1 MEIVS
6 TFSVKGTGETIGKFR
21 SLGAFMDNSGLTVA
35 AAFGGDEQTLVSW
48 STHRSRRACEVWSP
62 ELFIS
67 LFKIYPLSRVLP
79 GHFPDHVI
87 VVDFLPCSYL
97 VLLRLIHK
105 TVICIVIDSH

>member
-1 MEIVS
+1 
-6 TFSVKGTGETIGKFR
+6 
-21 SLGAFMDNSGLTVA
+21 MDNSGLTVA

-87 VVDFLPCSYL
+87 VLSTMF
-97 VLLRLIHK
+97 VLSAIKADPQNSHLHSDRL
-105 TVICIVIDSH
+105 TLARGSV